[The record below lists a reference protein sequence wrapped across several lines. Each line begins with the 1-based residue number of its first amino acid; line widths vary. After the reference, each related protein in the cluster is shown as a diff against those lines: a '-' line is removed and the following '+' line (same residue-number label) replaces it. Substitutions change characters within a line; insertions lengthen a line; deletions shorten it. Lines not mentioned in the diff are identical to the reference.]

1 METSDHFDGLV
12 LWPKGQCL
20 GSIELGRIP
29 ADDPPRLRGSVSP
42 PPGGICKGIRQ
53 GTIVG
58 KEQKPFRIGIEPT
71 HGKFPEIA
79 LGKERI
85 DGWFAPFIASGTDQP
100 FGFVDHPNPDGGFL
114 QQGIFA
120 GDSVDGGIDPGK
132 WVTDDSVVD
141 PDLAI
146 DNEFPCH
153 PRDPIPNLEKARCS
167 WTRWPGLERGF
178 IKGIPHKGR
187 NR

>member
-1 METSDHFDGLV
+1 MTRHGYEVAFLH
-12 LWPKGQCL
+12 
-20 GSIELGRIP
+20 
-29 ADDPPRLRGSVSP
+29 

-100 FGFVDHPNPDGGFL
+100 FGFVDHPNPDGGPL

-153 PRDPIPNLEKARCS
+153 P
-167 WTRWPGLERGF
+167 PGSHTQFGKGTMQLDTLAGLGTGF
-178 IKGIPHKGR
+178 HKGNTTQR
-187 NR
+187 KK